1 VVIRWV
7 LLLALLLLPTGSVM
21 AEEEIYVLIVEPQ
34 LAAPLFGEVDLVAEV
49 SPSGLD
55 ARVEFFVDGEKVGE
69 AEAPP
74 YRVTI
79 DVGEENREHEVR
91 VRAVASSGAS
101 AEALVVTPAIP
112 IDDVVH
118 AELQQLYVTVLDGSR
133 RVLDLVEEDFEIRD
147 NGVGQQMVTFAA
159 GHVPLAAAVLID
171 ASASM
176 RGRGLRFALRGARV
190 FAEGVLPEDEV
201 SIQLFADRLL
211 FESPFSGDA
220 SVSTAGLGGSEAE
233 GGTALND
240 HLYRSLRQLEAR
252 QGRRVVVLLSDG
264 IDSHSVLRM
273 RDVVWLSRRS
283 RAMIYWI
290 RTDPW
295 VASKDRFSAWKS
307 PSEYRAEY
315 YLLEETVA
323 ESGGRIITLESIEQA
338 ESAVGEILA
347 ELREQYVLGYYPTD
361 SRDDGSWHRVHV
373 DVRRAGVAVRARG
386 GYIDY

>member
-1 VVIRWV
+1 MSRGL
-7 LLLALLLLPTGSVM
+7 LLLALLLLPIGEVN
-21 AEEEIYVLIVEPQ
+21 AEEIYVVLTEPEPD
-34 LAAPLFGEVDLVAEV
+34 APLFGQVELAAEV
-49 SPSGLD
+49 SPEGVE
-55 ARVEFFVDGEKVGE
+55 ARVEFFIDGEKAGE
-69 AEAPP
+69 AEKPP
-74 YRVTI
+74 YRITV
-79 DVGEENREHEVR
+79 DVGDENREHEVR
-91 VRAVASSGAS
+91 ARAVAYSGVS
-101 AEALVVTPAIP
+101 AEAFLVTPGIP
-112 IDDVVH
+112 IDEVVQ

-147 NGVGQQMVTFAA
+147 NGVVQQRVTFAA

-176 RGRGLRFALRGARV
+176 RGRHLRFALQGARA
-190 FAEGVLPEDEV
+190 FAGGILPGDEV

-211 FESPFSGDA
+211 FESPFSGYV
-220 SVSTAGLGGSEAE
+220 SVSTAGLEGIEAE

-240 HLYRSLRQLEAR
+240 HLYRSLRQLETR
-252 QGRRVVVLLSDG
+252 QGRRVAVLLSDG

-273 RDVVWLSRRS
+273 REVIWLSRRS

-295 VASKDRFSAWKS
+295 VASKARFSAWKK
-307 PSEYRAEY
+307 PSDYRQEYH
-315 YLLEETVA
+315 LLEEAVV
-323 ESGGRIITLESIEQA
+323 ESGGRIITLESIEEA
-338 ESAVGEILA
+338 ESAVREILA